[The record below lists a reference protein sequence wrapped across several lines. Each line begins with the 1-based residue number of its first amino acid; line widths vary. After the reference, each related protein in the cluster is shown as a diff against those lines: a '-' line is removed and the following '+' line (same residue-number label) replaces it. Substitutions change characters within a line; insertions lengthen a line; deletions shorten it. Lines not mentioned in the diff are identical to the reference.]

1 MPKKILV
8 LHTGG
13 TISMQA
19 DASGAVVT
27 SSDNP
32 MNHVSNPLEGIQVHA
47 LDFFNL
53 PSPHIKPKHMLAL
66 YQKIKEEA
74 DNYDGVVITHG
85 TDTLE
90 ETAYFL
96 DTMEVPH
103 MPIVLTGAMRSSN
116 ELGSD
121 GVYNYLS
128 ALRVASDD
136 RAADKGV
143 LVVMNDEIHAA
154 KYVTK
159 THTTNVS
166 TFQTPTHGPLGLI
179 MKQEILYFKTAEPRV
194 RFELDHIKGLVPII
208 SAYAGMT
215 DELIDM
221 LDLEQLDGLIIQ
233 AFGAGNI
240 PKETAQKLESLLQ
253 KGIPVALVSRC
264 FNGIAEPVYAYQG
277 GGVQLQKAGLA
288 LLQSHAP
295 LTTEERTA
303 QAETL
308 DAVHQALMAIFE
320 SHASSQLSVDA
331 LGALHTSIM
340 HCVPAEHAHVAA
352 LMPQLLAHEA
362 QPILLRAL
370 SDMVVRV
377 GVRALS
383 HLSRLVPYACQAVES
398 ASSLSRADG
407 ARDRDAVPRAA
418 DLHHDDARSAVLA
431 GAARLRGR
439 LPADRGADHGRSS
452 LRVPRTR

>member
-1 MPKKILV
+1 MLKKILV

-19 DASGAVVT
+19 DDSGAVVT
-27 SSDNP
+27 SQENP
-32 MNHVSNPLEGIQVHA
+32 MNHVSNPLEGVEVHA

-74 DNYDGVVITHG
+74 DHYDGFVITHG

-103 MPIVLTGAMRSSN
+103 KPIVLTGAMRSSN

-136 RAADKGV
+136 KAADKGV

-179 MKQEILYFKTAEPRV
+179 MKYEILYFKTAEPRV
-194 RFELDHIKGLVPII
+194 RFDLDKIQGLVPII
-208 SAYAGMT
+208 PVYAGMT
-215 DELIDM
+215 EEL
-221 LDLEQLDGLIIQ
+221 LDLLPVDQLDGLIIQ
-233 AFGAGNI
+233 AFGAGNV
-240 PKETAQKLESLLQ
+240 PKETAQKLNALIQEGLP
-253 KGIPVALVSRC
+253 IALVSRC
-264 FNGIAEPVYAYQG
+264 FNGIAEPVYAYEG
-277 GGVQLQKAGLA
+277 GGVCLQNAGVFFVKELNAQKARLKLLIAINAGLRGD
-288 LLQSHAP
+288 
-295 LTTEERTA
+295 E
-303 QAETL
+303 
-308 DAVHQALMAIFE
+308 
-320 SHASSQLSVDA
+320 
-331 LGALHTSIM
+331 
-340 HCVPAEHAHVAA
+340 
-352 LMPQLLAHEA
+352 
-362 QPILLRAL
+362 LRAY
-370 SDMVVRV
+370 ME
-377 GVRALS
+377 G
-383 HLSRLVPYACQAVES
+383 
-398 ASSLSRADG
+398 
-407 ARDRDAVPRAA
+407 
-418 DLHHDDARSAVLA
+418 
-431 GAARLRGR
+431 
-439 LPADRGADHGRSS
+439 
-452 LRVPRTR
+452 

>member
-53 PSPHIKPKHMLAL
+53 PSPYIKPKHMLAL

-96 DTMEVPH
+96 DTMKIPH

-136 RAADKGV
+136 KAADKGV

-194 RFELDHIKGLVPII
+194 RFDLDHIQGLVPII

-221 LDLEQLDGLIIQ
+221 LDLEHLDGLIIQ

-240 PKETAQKLESLLQ
+240 PKETAQKLENLLQ

-277 GGVQLQKAGLA
+277 GGVQLQKSGVFFIKELNAQKARLKLLIALNAGLTG
-288 LLQSHAP
+288 QP
-295 LTTEERTA
+295 LKDYME
-303 QAETL
+303 
-308 DAVHQALMAIFE
+308 
-320 SHASSQLSVDA
+320 
-331 LGALHTSIM
+331 G
-340 HCVPAEHAHVAA
+340 
-352 LMPQLLAHEA
+352 
-362 QPILLRAL
+362 
-370 SDMVVRV
+370 
-377 GVRALS
+377 
-383 HLSRLVPYACQAVES
+383 
-398 ASSLSRADG
+398 
-407 ARDRDAVPRAA
+407 
-418 DLHHDDARSAVLA
+418 
-431 GAARLRGR
+431 
-439 LPADRGADHGRSS
+439 
-452 LRVPRTR
+452 

>member
-1 MPKKILV
+1 
-8 LHTGG
+8 
-13 TISMQA
+13 
-19 DASGAVVT
+19 
-27 SSDNP
+27 
-32 MNHVSNPLEGIQVHA
+32 MNHVSNPLEGIEVHT

-66 YQKIKEEA
+66 YHKIKEEA

-96 DTMEVPH
+96 DTMKIPPI
-103 MPIVLTGAMRSSN
+103 PIVLTGAMRSSN

-136 RAADKGV
+136 KAADKGV

-194 RFELDHIKGLVPII
+194 RFNLEHIQGLVPII

-221 LDLEQLDGLIIQ
+221 LDLEQLDGLVIQ

-240 PKETAQKLESLLQ
+240 PKETAQKLENLLQ

-277 GGVQLQKAGLA
+277 GGVQLQRASFFFVKELNAQKARLKLLIALNAGLKG
-288 LLQSHAP
+288 
-295 LTTEERTA
+295 
-303 QAETL
+303 
-308 DAVHQALMAIFE
+308 QALKDYME
-320 SHASSQLSVDA
+320 
-331 LGALHTSIM
+331 G
-340 HCVPAEHAHVAA
+340 
-352 LMPQLLAHEA
+352 
-362 QPILLRAL
+362 
-370 SDMVVRV
+370 
-377 GVRALS
+377 
-383 HLSRLVPYACQAVES
+383 
-398 ASSLSRADG
+398 
-407 ARDRDAVPRAA
+407 
-418 DLHHDDARSAVLA
+418 
-431 GAARLRGR
+431 
-439 LPADRGADHGRSS
+439 
-452 LRVPRTR
+452 

>member
-19 DASGAVVT
+19 DDSGAVVT
-27 SSDNP
+27 SQDNP
-32 MNHVSNPLEGIQVHA
+32 MNHVSNPLEGVEVHA

-74 DNYDGVVITHG
+74 DHYDGFVITHG

-103 MPIVLTGAMRSSN
+103 KPIVLTGAMRSSN

-128 ALRVASDD
+128 ALRVASADK
-136 RAADKGV
+136 AADKGV

-179 MKQEILYFKTAEPRV
+179 MKHEILYFKTAEPRV
-194 RFELDHIKGLVPII
+194 RFDLDRIQGLVPII
-208 SAYAGMT
+208 PVYAGMT
-215 DELIDM
+215 EEL
-221 LDLEQLDGLIIQ
+221 LDLLPVDQLDGLIIQ
-233 AFGAGNI
+233 AFGAGNV
-240 PKETAQKLESLLQ
+240 PKETAQKLNALIQEGLP
-253 KGIPVALVSRC
+253 IALVSRC
-264 FNGIAEPVYAYQG
+264 FNGIAEPVYAYEG
-277 GGVQLQKAGLA
+277 GGVCLQNAGVFFVKELNAQKARLKLLIAINAGL
-288 LLQSHAP
+288 
-295 LTTEERTA
+295 TGEE
-303 QAETL
+303 
-308 DAVHQALMAIFE
+308 
-320 SHASSQLSVDA
+320 
-331 LGALHTSIM
+331 
-340 HCVPAEHAHVAA
+340 
-352 LMPQLLAHEA
+352 
-362 QPILLRAL
+362 LRAY
-370 SDMVVRV
+370 ME
-377 GVRALS
+377 G
-383 HLSRLVPYACQAVES
+383 
-398 ASSLSRADG
+398 
-407 ARDRDAVPRAA
+407 
-418 DLHHDDARSAVLA
+418 
-431 GAARLRGR
+431 
-439 LPADRGADHGRSS
+439 
-452 LRVPRTR
+452 

>member
-19 DASGAVVT
+19 DDSGAVVT
-27 SSDNP
+27 SQENP
-32 MNHVSNPLEGIQVHA
+32 MNHVSNPLEGVEVHA

-66 YQKIKEEA
+66 YQKIKEES
-74 DNYDGVVITHG
+74 DNYDGFVITHG

-103 MPIVLTGAMRSSN
+103 KPIVLTGAMRSSN

-136 RAADKGV
+136 KAADKGV

-179 MKQEILYFKTAEPRV
+179 MKHEILYFKTAEPRV
-194 RFELDHIKGLVPII
+194 RFDLDRIQGLVPII
-208 SAYAGMT
+208 PVYAGMT
-215 DELIDM
+215 EEL
-221 LDLEQLDGLIIQ
+221 LDLLPVNQLDGLIIQ
-233 AFGAGNI
+233 AFGAGNV
-240 PKETAQKLESLLQ
+240 PKETSQKLNALIQEGLP
-253 KGIPVALVSRC
+253 IALVSRC
-264 FNGIAEPVYAYQG
+264 FNGIAEPVYAYEG
-277 GGVQLQKAGLA
+277 GGVCLQKAGVFFVKELNA
-288 LLQSHAP
+288 QKARLKLLIAINAG
-295 LTTEERTA
+295 LTGDE
-303 QAETL
+303 
-308 DAVHQALMAIFE
+308 
-320 SHASSQLSVDA
+320 
-331 LGALHTSIM
+331 
-340 HCVPAEHAHVAA
+340 
-352 LMPQLLAHEA
+352 
-362 QPILLRAL
+362 LRAY
-370 SDMVVRV
+370 ME
-377 GVRALS
+377 G
-383 HLSRLVPYACQAVES
+383 
-398 ASSLSRADG
+398 
-407 ARDRDAVPRAA
+407 
-418 DLHHDDARSAVLA
+418 
-431 GAARLRGR
+431 
-439 LPADRGADHGRSS
+439 
-452 LRVPRTR
+452 

>member
-47 LDFFNL
+47 LDFCNL

-74 DNYDGVVITHG
+74 ANYDGVVITHG

-179 MKQEILYFKTAEPRV
+179 MKHEILYFKTAEPRV
-194 RFELDHIKGLVPII
+194 RFDLDHIQGLVPII

-277 GGVQLQKAGLA
+277 GGVQLQKSGVFFVKELNAQKARLKLLIALNAGLKG
-288 LLQSHAP
+288 
-295 LTTEERTA
+295 
-303 QAETL
+303 
-308 DAVHQALMAIFE
+308 QALKDYME
-320 SHASSQLSVDA
+320 
-331 LGALHTSIM
+331 G
-340 HCVPAEHAHVAA
+340 
-352 LMPQLLAHEA
+352 
-362 QPILLRAL
+362 
-370 SDMVVRV
+370 
-377 GVRALS
+377 
-383 HLSRLVPYACQAVES
+383 
-398 ASSLSRADG
+398 
-407 ARDRDAVPRAA
+407 
-418 DLHHDDARSAVLA
+418 
-431 GAARLRGR
+431 
-439 LPADRGADHGRSS
+439 
-452 LRVPRTR
+452 

>member
-32 MNHVSNPLEGIQVHA
+32 MNHVSNPLEGIQVHT

-74 DNYDGVVITHG
+74 ANYDGVVITHG

-194 RFELDHIKGLVPII
+194 RFDLDHIQGLVPII

-277 GGVQLQKAGLA
+277 GGVQLQKAGVFFVKELNAQKARLKLLIA
-288 LLQSHAP
+288 LNAG
-295 LTTEERTA
+295 LTG
-303 QAETL
+303 
-308 DAVHQALMAIFE
+308 QALKDYME
-320 SHASSQLSVDA
+320 
-331 LGALHTSIM
+331 G
-340 HCVPAEHAHVAA
+340 
-352 LMPQLLAHEA
+352 
-362 QPILLRAL
+362 
-370 SDMVVRV
+370 
-377 GVRALS
+377 
-383 HLSRLVPYACQAVES
+383 
-398 ASSLSRADG
+398 
-407 ARDRDAVPRAA
+407 
-418 DLHHDDARSAVLA
+418 
-431 GAARLRGR
+431 
-439 LPADRGADHGRSS
+439 
-452 LRVPRTR
+452 

>member
-32 MNHVSNPLEGIQVHA
+32 MNHVSNPLEGIQVHT

-66 YQKIKEEA
+66 YQKIKEETA
-74 DNYDGVVITHG
+74 NYDGVVITHG

-194 RFELDHIKGLVPII
+194 RFDLDHIQGLVPII

-277 GGVQLQKAGLA
+277 GGVQLQKAGVFFVKELNAQKARLKLLIA
-288 LLQSHAP
+288 LNAG
-295 LTTEERTA
+295 LTG
-303 QAETL
+303 
-308 DAVHQALMAIFE
+308 QALKDYME
-320 SHASSQLSVDA
+320 
-331 LGALHTSIM
+331 G
-340 HCVPAEHAHVAA
+340 
-352 LMPQLLAHEA
+352 
-362 QPILLRAL
+362 
-370 SDMVVRV
+370 
-377 GVRALS
+377 
-383 HLSRLVPYACQAVES
+383 
-398 ASSLSRADG
+398 
-407 ARDRDAVPRAA
+407 
-418 DLHHDDARSAVLA
+418 
-431 GAARLRGR
+431 
-439 LPADRGADHGRSS
+439 
-452 LRVPRTR
+452 

>member
-19 DASGAVVT
+19 DDSGAVVT
-27 SSDNP
+27 SQENP
-32 MNHVSNPLEGIQVHA
+32 MNHVSSPLEGVEIHA

-74 DNYDGVVITHG
+74 DHYDGFVITHG

-103 MPIVLTGAMRSSN
+103 KPIVLTGAMRSSN

-136 RAADKGV
+136 KAADKGV
-143 LVVMNDEIHAA
+143 LLVMNDEIHAA

-179 MKQEILYFKTAEPRV
+179 MKHEILYFKTAEPRV
-194 RFELDHIKGLVPII
+194 RFDLDKIQGLVPII
-208 SAYAGMT
+208 PVYAGMT
-215 DELIDM
+215 EEL
-221 LDLEQLDGLIIQ
+221 LDLLPVDQLDGLIIQ
-233 AFGAGNI
+233 AFGAGNV
-240 PKETAQKLESLLQ
+240 PKETAQKLNALIQEGLP
-253 KGIPVALVSRC
+253 IALVSRC
-264 FNGIAEPVYAYQG
+264 FNGIAEPVYAYEG
-277 GGVQLQKAGLA
+277 GGVCLQNAGIFFVKELNAQKARLKLLIAINAGL
-288 LLQSHAP
+288 
-295 LTTEERTA
+295 TGDE
-303 QAETL
+303 
-308 DAVHQALMAIFE
+308 
-320 SHASSQLSVDA
+320 
-331 LGALHTSIM
+331 
-340 HCVPAEHAHVAA
+340 
-352 LMPQLLAHEA
+352 
-362 QPILLRAL
+362 LRAY
-370 SDMVVRV
+370 ME
-377 GVRALS
+377 G
-383 HLSRLVPYACQAVES
+383 
-398 ASSLSRADG
+398 
-407 ARDRDAVPRAA
+407 
-418 DLHHDDARSAVLA
+418 
-431 GAARLRGR
+431 
-439 LPADRGADHGRSS
+439 
-452 LRVPRTR
+452 

>member
-27 SSDNP
+27 SQENP
-32 MNHVSNPLEGIQVHA
+32 MNHVSNPLEGVEVHA

-66 YQKIKEEA
+66 YQKIKEES
-74 DNYDGVVITHG
+74 DHYDGFVITHG

-103 MPIVLTGAMRSSN
+103 KPIVLTGAMRSSN

-136 RAADKGV
+136 KATDKGV

-179 MKQEILYFKTAEPRV
+179 MKHEILYFKTAEPRV
-194 RFELDHIKGLVPII
+194 RFDLDKIQGLVPII
-208 SAYAGMT
+208 PVYAGMT
-215 DELIDM
+215 EEL
-221 LDLEQLDGLIIQ
+221 LDLLPVDQLDGLIIQ
-233 AFGAGNI
+233 AFGAGNV
-240 PKETAQKLESLLQ
+240 PKETAQKLNALIQEGLP
-253 KGIPVALVSRC
+253 IALVSRC
-264 FNGIAEPVYAYQG
+264 FNGIAEPVYAYEG
-277 GGVQLQKAGLA
+277 GGVCLQNAGVFFVKELNAQKARLKLLIAINAGL
-288 LLQSHAP
+288 
-295 LTTEERTA
+295 TGEE
-303 QAETL
+303 
-308 DAVHQALMAIFE
+308 
-320 SHASSQLSVDA
+320 
-331 LGALHTSIM
+331 
-340 HCVPAEHAHVAA
+340 
-352 LMPQLLAHEA
+352 
-362 QPILLRAL
+362 LRAY
-370 SDMVVRV
+370 ME
-377 GVRALS
+377 G
-383 HLSRLVPYACQAVES
+383 
-398 ASSLSRADG
+398 
-407 ARDRDAVPRAA
+407 
-418 DLHHDDARSAVLA
+418 
-431 GAARLRGR
+431 
-439 LPADRGADHGRSS
+439 
-452 LRVPRTR
+452 

>member
-19 DASGAVVT
+19 DATGAVVT
-27 SSDNP
+27 SQDNP
-32 MNHVSNPLEGIQVHA
+32 MNHVTNPLEGIEVYA

-66 YQKIKEEA
+66 YHKIKEEA
-74 DNYDGVVITHG
+74 DNFDGVVITHG

-96 DTMEVPH
+96 DTMKIPPI
-103 MPIVLTGAMRSSN
+103 PIVLTGAMRSSN

-136 RAADKGV
+136 KAADKGV

-159 THTTNVS
+159 THTTNVG

-194 RFELDHIKGLVPII
+194 RFDLERIQGLVPII

-215 DELIDM
+215 DELINM
-221 LDLEQLDGLIIQ
+221 LDLEQLDGLVIQ

-240 PKETAQKLESLLQ
+240 PKETAQKLENLLR
-253 KGIPVALVSRC
+253 KDIPIALVSRC

-277 GGVQLQKAGLA
+277 GGVQLQQAGVFFVKELNAQKARLKLLIALNAGLKG
-288 LLQSHAP
+288 
-295 LTTEERTA
+295 
-303 QAETL
+303 
-308 DAVHQALMAIFE
+308 QALKDYME
-320 SHASSQLSVDA
+320 
-331 LGALHTSIM
+331 G
-340 HCVPAEHAHVAA
+340 
-352 LMPQLLAHEA
+352 
-362 QPILLRAL
+362 
-370 SDMVVRV
+370 
-377 GVRALS
+377 
-383 HLSRLVPYACQAVES
+383 
-398 ASSLSRADG
+398 
-407 ARDRDAVPRAA
+407 
-418 DLHHDDARSAVLA
+418 
-431 GAARLRGR
+431 
-439 LPADRGADHGRSS
+439 
-452 LRVPRTR
+452 

>member
-19 DASGAVVT
+19 DASGSIVT

-32 MNHVSNPLEGIQVHA
+32 MNHVSNPLEGIQVYA

-53 PSPHIKPKHMLAL
+53 PSPHIKPQHMLAL

-74 DNYDGVVITHG
+74 ANYDGVVITHG

-121 GVYNYLS
+121 GVYNYLN

-136 RAADKGV
+136 KAADKGV

-194 RFELDHIKGLVPII
+194 RFDLDHIQGLVPVI

-240 PKETAQKLESLLQ
+240 PKETAQKLETLLQ
-253 KGIPVALVSRC
+253 KGIPIALVSRC

-277 GGVQLQKAGLA
+277 GGVQLQKVGVFFVKELNAQKARLKLLIALNAGLKG
-288 LLQSHAP
+288 
-295 LTTEERTA
+295 
-303 QAETL
+303 
-308 DAVHQALMAIFE
+308 QALKDYME
-320 SHASSQLSVDA
+320 
-331 LGALHTSIM
+331 G
-340 HCVPAEHAHVAA
+340 
-352 LMPQLLAHEA
+352 
-362 QPILLRAL
+362 
-370 SDMVVRV
+370 
-377 GVRALS
+377 
-383 HLSRLVPYACQAVES
+383 
-398 ASSLSRADG
+398 
-407 ARDRDAVPRAA
+407 
-418 DLHHDDARSAVLA
+418 
-431 GAARLRGR
+431 
-439 LPADRGADHGRSS
+439 
-452 LRVPRTR
+452 

>member
-47 LDFFNL
+47 LDFCNL

-74 DNYDGVVITHG
+74 ANYDGVVITHG

-194 RFELDHIKGLVPII
+194 RFDLDHIQGLVPII

-277 GGVQLQKAGLA
+277 GGVQLQKSGVFFVKELNAQKARLKLLIALNAGL
-288 LLQSHAP
+288 
-295 LTTEERTA
+295 TG
-303 QAETL
+303 
-308 DAVHQALMAIFE
+308 QALKDYME
-320 SHASSQLSVDA
+320 
-331 LGALHTSIM
+331 G
-340 HCVPAEHAHVAA
+340 
-352 LMPQLLAHEA
+352 
-362 QPILLRAL
+362 
-370 SDMVVRV
+370 
-377 GVRALS
+377 
-383 HLSRLVPYACQAVES
+383 
-398 ASSLSRADG
+398 
-407 ARDRDAVPRAA
+407 
-418 DLHHDDARSAVLA
+418 
-431 GAARLRGR
+431 
-439 LPADRGADHGRSS
+439 
-452 LRVPRTR
+452 

>member
-32 MNHVSNPLEGIQVHA
+32 MNHVSNPLEGIHVHD

-53 PSPHIKPKHMLAL
+53 PSPHIQPKHMLAL

-194 RFELDHIKGLVPII
+194 RFDLDHIQGLVPII

-277 GGVQLQKAGLA
+277 GGVQLQKSGVFFVKELNAQKARLKLLIALNVGL
-288 LLQSHAP
+288 
-295 LTTEERTA
+295 TG
-303 QAETL
+303 
-308 DAVHQALMAIFE
+308 QALKDYME
-320 SHASSQLSVDA
+320 
-331 LGALHTSIM
+331 G
-340 HCVPAEHAHVAA
+340 
-352 LMPQLLAHEA
+352 
-362 QPILLRAL
+362 
-370 SDMVVRV
+370 
-377 GVRALS
+377 
-383 HLSRLVPYACQAVES
+383 
-398 ASSLSRADG
+398 
-407 ARDRDAVPRAA
+407 
-418 DLHHDDARSAVLA
+418 
-431 GAARLRGR
+431 
-439 LPADRGADHGRSS
+439 
-452 LRVPRTR
+452 

>member
-1 MPKKILV
+1 MTKKILV

-19 DASGAVVT
+19 DESGAVRT
-27 SSDNP
+27 SAENP
-32 MNHVSNPLEGIQVHA
+32 MNHISNPLEDIEVHS
-47 LDFFNL
+47 LDFLNL

-66 YQKIKEEA
+66 YKKIKQEA
-74 DNYDGVVITHG
+74 STYDGVVITHG

-96 DTMEVPH
+96 DTMKIPPI
-103 MPIVLTGAMRSSN
+103 PIVLTGAMRSSN

-136 RAADKGV
+136 KAADKGV

-194 RFELDHIKGLVPII
+194 RFDLEHIQGLVPII

-221 LDLEQLDGLIIQ
+221 LDLEQLDGLVIQ
-233 AFGAGNI
+233 AFGAGNV
-240 PKETAQKLESLLQ
+240 PKETAQKLENLLQ
-253 KGIPVALVSRC
+253 KEIPVALVSRC

-277 GGVQLQKAGLA
+277 GGVQLQRAGVFFVKELNAQKARLKLLIALNAGLKG
-288 LLQSHAP
+288 
-295 LTTEERTA
+295 
-303 QAETL
+303 
-308 DAVHQALMAIFE
+308 QALKDYME
-320 SHASSQLSVDA
+320 
-331 LGALHTSIM
+331 G
-340 HCVPAEHAHVAA
+340 
-352 LMPQLLAHEA
+352 
-362 QPILLRAL
+362 
-370 SDMVVRV
+370 
-377 GVRALS
+377 
-383 HLSRLVPYACQAVES
+383 
-398 ASSLSRADG
+398 
-407 ARDRDAVPRAA
+407 
-418 DLHHDDARSAVLA
+418 
-431 GAARLRGR
+431 
-439 LPADRGADHGRSS
+439 
-452 LRVPRTR
+452 

>member
-32 MNHVSNPLEGIQVHA
+32 MNHVSNPLEGIQVHS

-103 MPIVLTGAMRSSN
+103 IPIVLTGAMRSSN

-194 RFELDHIKGLVPII
+194 RFDLDHIQGLVPII

-277 GGVQLQKAGLA
+277 GGVQLQKSGVFFVKELNAQKARLKLLIALNAGL
-288 LLQSHAP
+288 
-295 LTTEERTA
+295 TG
-303 QAETL
+303 
-308 DAVHQALMAIFE
+308 QALKDYME
-320 SHASSQLSVDA
+320 
-331 LGALHTSIM
+331 G
-340 HCVPAEHAHVAA
+340 
-352 LMPQLLAHEA
+352 
-362 QPILLRAL
+362 
-370 SDMVVRV
+370 
-377 GVRALS
+377 
-383 HLSRLVPYACQAVES
+383 
-398 ASSLSRADG
+398 
-407 ARDRDAVPRAA
+407 
-418 DLHHDDARSAVLA
+418 
-431 GAARLRGR
+431 
-439 LPADRGADHGRSS
+439 
-452 LRVPRTR
+452 

>member
-19 DASGAVVT
+19 DDSGAVVT
-27 SSDNP
+27 SQENP
-32 MNHVSNPLEGIQVHA
+32 MNHVSNPLEGVEVHA

-74 DNYDGVVITHG
+74 DHYDGFVITHG

-103 MPIVLTGAMRSSN
+103 KPIVLTGAMRSSN

-136 RAADKGV
+136 KAADKGV

-179 MKQEILYFKTAEPRV
+179 MKHEILYFKTAEPRV
-194 RFELDHIKGLVPII
+194 RFDLDKIQGLVPII
-208 SAYAGMT
+208 PVYAGMT
-215 DELIDM
+215 EEL
-221 LDLEQLDGLIIQ
+221 LDLLPVDQLDGLIIQ
-233 AFGAGNI
+233 AFGAGNV
-240 PKETAQKLESLLQ
+240 PKETAQKLNALIQEGLP
-253 KGIPVALVSRC
+253 IALVSRC
-264 FNGIAEPVYAYQG
+264 FNGIAEPVYAYEG
-277 GGVQLQKAGLA
+277 GGVCLQKAGVFFVKELNA
-288 LLQSHAP
+288 QKARLKLLIAINAG
-295 LTTEERTA
+295 LTGEE
-303 QAETL
+303 
-308 DAVHQALMAIFE
+308 
-320 SHASSQLSVDA
+320 
-331 LGALHTSIM
+331 
-340 HCVPAEHAHVAA
+340 
-352 LMPQLLAHEA
+352 
-362 QPILLRAL
+362 LRAY
-370 SDMVVRV
+370 ME
-377 GVRALS
+377 G
-383 HLSRLVPYACQAVES
+383 
-398 ASSLSRADG
+398 
-407 ARDRDAVPRAA
+407 
-418 DLHHDDARSAVLA
+418 
-431 GAARLRGR
+431 
-439 LPADRGADHGRSS
+439 
-452 LRVPRTR
+452 

>member
-19 DASGAVVT
+19 DDSGAVVT
-27 SSDNP
+27 SQDNP
-32 MNHVSNPLEGIQVHA
+32 MNHVSNPLEGVEVHA

-74 DNYDGVVITHG
+74 DHYDGFVITHG

-103 MPIVLTGAMRSSN
+103 KPIVLTGAMRSSN

-128 ALRVASDD
+128 ALRVASADK
-136 RAADKGV
+136 AADKGV

-179 MKQEILYFKTAEPRV
+179 MKHEILYFKTAEPRV
-194 RFELDHIKGLVPII
+194 RFDLDRIQGLVPII
-208 SAYAGMT
+208 PVYAGMT
-215 DELIDM
+215 EEL
-221 LDLEQLDGLIIQ
+221 LDLLPVDQLDGLIIQ
-233 AFGAGNI
+233 AFGAGNV
-240 PKETAQKLESLLQ
+240 PKETAQKLNALIQEGLP
-253 KGIPVALVSRC
+253 IALVSRC
-264 FNGIAEPVYAYQG
+264 FNGIAEPVYAYEG
-277 GGVQLQKAGLA
+277 GGVCLQNAGVFFVKELNAQKARLKLLIAINAGLRGD
-288 LLQSHAP
+288 
-295 LTTEERTA
+295 E
-303 QAETL
+303 
-308 DAVHQALMAIFE
+308 
-320 SHASSQLSVDA
+320 
-331 LGALHTSIM
+331 
-340 HCVPAEHAHVAA
+340 
-352 LMPQLLAHEA
+352 
-362 QPILLRAL
+362 LRAY
-370 SDMVVRV
+370 ME
-377 GVRALS
+377 G
-383 HLSRLVPYACQAVES
+383 
-398 ASSLSRADG
+398 
-407 ARDRDAVPRAA
+407 
-418 DLHHDDARSAVLA
+418 
-431 GAARLRGR
+431 
-439 LPADRGADHGRSS
+439 
-452 LRVPRTR
+452 

>member
-1 MPKKILV
+1 MTKKILV

-27 SSDNP
+27 SKDNP
-32 MNHVSNPLEGIQVHA
+32 MNHVTNPLKGIEVHT
-47 LDFFNL
+47 LDFLNL

-66 YQKIKEEA
+66 YHKIKEEA

-96 DTMEVPH
+96 DTMEIPH

-136 RAADKGV
+136 KAADKGV

-194 RFELDHIKGLVPII
+194 RFDLEHIQGLVPII

-221 LDLEQLDGLIIQ
+221 LDLEQLDGLVIQ
-233 AFGAGNI
+233 AFGAGNV
-240 PKETAQKLESLLQ
+240 PKETAQKLENLLQ

-277 GGVQLQKAGLA
+277 GGVQLQRAGIFFVKELNAQKARLKLLIALNAGLKG
-288 LLQSHAP
+288 
-295 LTTEERTA
+295 
-303 QAETL
+303 
-308 DAVHQALMAIFE
+308 QALKDYME
-320 SHASSQLSVDA
+320 
-331 LGALHTSIM
+331 G
-340 HCVPAEHAHVAA
+340 
-352 LMPQLLAHEA
+352 
-362 QPILLRAL
+362 
-370 SDMVVRV
+370 
-377 GVRALS
+377 
-383 HLSRLVPYACQAVES
+383 
-398 ASSLSRADG
+398 
-407 ARDRDAVPRAA
+407 
-418 DLHHDDARSAVLA
+418 
-431 GAARLRGR
+431 
-439 LPADRGADHGRSS
+439 
-452 LRVPRTR
+452 

>member
-32 MNHVSNPLEGIQVHA
+32 MNHVSNPLEGIQVHS

-103 MPIVLTGAMRSSN
+103 IPIVLTGAMRSSN

-136 RAADKGV
+136 KAADKGV

-179 MKQEILYFKTAEPRV
+179 MKQEILYFKTAAPRV
-194 RFELDHIKGLVPII
+194 RFDLDYIQGLVPII

-277 GGVQLQKAGLA
+277 GGVQLQKSGVFFVKELNAQKARLKLLIALNAGL
-288 LLQSHAP
+288 
-295 LTTEERTA
+295 TG
-303 QAETL
+303 
-308 DAVHQALMAIFE
+308 QALKDYME
-320 SHASSQLSVDA
+320 
-331 LGALHTSIM
+331 G
-340 HCVPAEHAHVAA
+340 
-352 LMPQLLAHEA
+352 
-362 QPILLRAL
+362 
-370 SDMVVRV
+370 
-377 GVRALS
+377 
-383 HLSRLVPYACQAVES
+383 
-398 ASSLSRADG
+398 
-407 ARDRDAVPRAA
+407 
-418 DLHHDDARSAVLA
+418 
-431 GAARLRGR
+431 
-439 LPADRGADHGRSS
+439 
-452 LRVPRTR
+452 

>member
-27 SSDNP
+27 SQENP
-32 MNHVSNPLEGIQVHA
+32 MNHVSNPLEGVEVHA

-66 YQKIKEEA
+66 YQKIKEES
-74 DNYDGVVITHG
+74 DHYDGFVITHG

-103 MPIVLTGAMRSSN
+103 KPIVLTGAMRSSN

-136 RAADKGV
+136 KATDKGV

-179 MKQEILYFKTAEPRV
+179 MKHEILYFKTAEPRV
-194 RFELDHIKGLVPII
+194 RFDLDKIQGLVPII
-208 SAYAGMT
+208 PVYAGMT
-215 DELIDM
+215 EEL
-221 LDLEQLDGLIIQ
+221 LDLLPVDQLDGLIIQ
-233 AFGAGNI
+233 AFGAGNV
-240 PKETAQKLESLLQ
+240 PKETSQKLNALIQEGLP
-253 KGIPVALVSRC
+253 IALVSRC
-264 FNGIAEPVYAYQG
+264 FNGIAEPVYAYEG
-277 GGVQLQKAGLA
+277 GGVCLQKAGVFFVKELNA
-288 LLQSHAP
+288 QKARLKLLIAINAG
-295 LTTEERTA
+295 LTGEE
-303 QAETL
+303 
-308 DAVHQALMAIFE
+308 
-320 SHASSQLSVDA
+320 
-331 LGALHTSIM
+331 
-340 HCVPAEHAHVAA
+340 
-352 LMPQLLAHEA
+352 
-362 QPILLRAL
+362 LRAY
-370 SDMVVRV
+370 ME
-377 GVRALS
+377 G
-383 HLSRLVPYACQAVES
+383 
-398 ASSLSRADG
+398 
-407 ARDRDAVPRAA
+407 
-418 DLHHDDARSAVLA
+418 
-431 GAARLRGR
+431 
-439 LPADRGADHGRSS
+439 
-452 LRVPRTR
+452 

>member
-19 DASGAVVT
+19 DATGAVVT
-27 SSDNP
+27 SQENP
-32 MNHVSNPLEGIQVHA
+32 MNHVSNPLEGIEVHT

-66 YQKIKEEA
+66 YHKIKEEA

-96 DTMEVPH
+96 DTMKIPPI
-103 MPIVLTGAMRSSN
+103 PIVLTGAMRSSN

-136 RAADKGV
+136 KAADKGV

-194 RFELDHIKGLVPII
+194 RFNLEHIQGLVPII

-221 LDLEQLDGLIIQ
+221 LDLEQLDGLVIQ

-240 PKETAQKLESLLQ
+240 PKETAQKLENLLQ

-277 GGVQLQKAGLA
+277 GGVQLQRAGVFFVKELNAQKARLKLLIALNAGLKG
-288 LLQSHAP
+288 
-295 LTTEERTA
+295 
-303 QAETL
+303 
-308 DAVHQALMAIFE
+308 QALKDYME
-320 SHASSQLSVDA
+320 
-331 LGALHTSIM
+331 G
-340 HCVPAEHAHVAA
+340 
-352 LMPQLLAHEA
+352 
-362 QPILLRAL
+362 
-370 SDMVVRV
+370 
-377 GVRALS
+377 
-383 HLSRLVPYACQAVES
+383 
-398 ASSLSRADG
+398 
-407 ARDRDAVPRAA
+407 
-418 DLHHDDARSAVLA
+418 
-431 GAARLRGR
+431 
-439 LPADRGADHGRSS
+439 
-452 LRVPRTR
+452 

>member
-47 LDFFNL
+47 LDFCNL

-74 DNYDGVVITHG
+74 ANYDGVVITHG

-128 ALRVASDD
+128 ALRVASDN

-194 RFELDHIKGLVPII
+194 RFDLDHIQGLVPII

-240 PKETAQKLESLLQ
+240 PKETSQKLESLLQ

-277 GGVQLQKAGLA
+277 GGVQLQKSGVFFVKELNAQKARLKLLIALNAGL
-288 LLQSHAP
+288 
-295 LTTEERTA
+295 TG
-303 QAETL
+303 
-308 DAVHQALMAIFE
+308 QALKDYME
-320 SHASSQLSVDA
+320 
-331 LGALHTSIM
+331 G
-340 HCVPAEHAHVAA
+340 
-352 LMPQLLAHEA
+352 
-362 QPILLRAL
+362 
-370 SDMVVRV
+370 
-377 GVRALS
+377 
-383 HLSRLVPYACQAVES
+383 
-398 ASSLSRADG
+398 
-407 ARDRDAVPRAA
+407 
-418 DLHHDDARSAVLA
+418 
-431 GAARLRGR
+431 
-439 LPADRGADHGRSS
+439 
-452 LRVPRTR
+452 

>member
-19 DASGAVVT
+19 DDSGAVVT
-27 SSDNP
+27 SQDNP
-32 MNHVSNPLEGIQVHA
+32 MNHVSNPLEGVEVHA

-66 YQKIKEEA
+66 YQKIKGEA
-74 DNYDGVVITHG
+74 DHYDGFVITHG

-103 MPIVLTGAMRSSN
+103 KPIVLTGAMRSSN

-136 RAADKGV
+136 KAADKGV

-179 MKQEILYFKTAEPRV
+179 MKHEILYFKTAEPRV
-194 RFELDHIKGLVPII
+194 RFDLDRIQGLVPII
-208 SAYAGMT
+208 PVYAGMT
-215 DELIDM
+215 EEL
-221 LDLEQLDGLIIQ
+221 LDLLPVDQLDGLIIQ
-233 AFGAGNI
+233 AFGAGNV
-240 PKETAQKLESLLQ
+240 PKETSQKLNALIQEGLP
-253 KGIPVALVSRC
+253 IALVSRC
-264 FNGIAEPVYAYQG
+264 FNGIAEPVYAYEG
-277 GGVQLQKAGLA
+277 GGVCLQNAGVFFVKELNAQKARLKLLIAINAGL
-288 LLQSHAP
+288 
-295 LTTEERTA
+295 TGEE
-303 QAETL
+303 
-308 DAVHQALMAIFE
+308 
-320 SHASSQLSVDA
+320 
-331 LGALHTSIM
+331 
-340 HCVPAEHAHVAA
+340 
-352 LMPQLLAHEA
+352 
-362 QPILLRAL
+362 LRAY
-370 SDMVVRV
+370 ME
-377 GVRALS
+377 G
-383 HLSRLVPYACQAVES
+383 
-398 ASSLSRADG
+398 
-407 ARDRDAVPRAA
+407 
-418 DLHHDDARSAVLA
+418 
-431 GAARLRGR
+431 
-439 LPADRGADHGRSS
+439 
-452 LRVPRTR
+452 

>member
-27 SSDNP
+27 SQDNP
-32 MNHVSNPLEGIQVHA
+32 MNHVTNPLKGIEVHT
-47 LDFFNL
+47 LDFLNL

-66 YQKIKEEA
+66 YHKIKEEA

-96 DTMEVPH
+96 DTMEIPH

-136 RAADKGV
+136 KAADKGV

-159 THTTNVS
+159 THTTNVG

-194 RFELDHIKGLVPII
+194 RFDLEHIQGLVPII

-221 LDLEQLDGLIIQ
+221 LDLDHLDGLVIQ
-233 AFGAGNI
+233 AFGAGNV
-240 PKETAQKLESLLQ
+240 PKETAQKLENLLQ

-277 GGVQLQKAGLA
+277 GGVQLQESGVLFVKELNAQKARLKLLIALNAGLKG
-288 LLQSHAP
+288 
-295 LTTEERTA
+295 
-303 QAETL
+303 
-308 DAVHQALMAIFE
+308 QALKDYME
-320 SHASSQLSVDA
+320 
-331 LGALHTSIM
+331 G
-340 HCVPAEHAHVAA
+340 
-352 LMPQLLAHEA
+352 
-362 QPILLRAL
+362 
-370 SDMVVRV
+370 
-377 GVRALS
+377 
-383 HLSRLVPYACQAVES
+383 
-398 ASSLSRADG
+398 
-407 ARDRDAVPRAA
+407 
-418 DLHHDDARSAVLA
+418 
-431 GAARLRGR
+431 
-439 LPADRGADHGRSS
+439 
-452 LRVPRTR
+452 

>member
-53 PSPHIKPKHMLAL
+53 PSPYIKPKHMLAL

-96 DTMEVPH
+96 DTMKIPH

-159 THTTNVS
+159 THTTNVG

-194 RFELDHIKGLVPII
+194 RFDLDHIQGLVPII

-221 LDLEQLDGLIIQ
+221 LDLEHLDGLIIQ

-240 PKETAQKLESLLQ
+240 PKETAQKLENLLQ

-277 GGVQLQKAGLA
+277 GGVQLQKSGVFFIKELNAQKARLKLLIALNAGLTG
-288 LLQSHAP
+288 Q
-295 LTTEERTA
+295 
-303 QAETL
+303 
-308 DAVHQALMAIFE
+308 
-320 SHASSQLSVDA
+320 
-331 LGALHTSIM
+331 
-340 HCVPAEHAHVAA
+340 
-352 LMPQLLAHEA
+352 
-362 QPILLRAL
+362 
-370 SDMVVRV
+370 
-377 GVRALS
+377 
-383 HLSRLVPYACQAVES
+383 
-398 ASSLSRADG
+398 
-407 ARDRDAVPRAA
+407 
-418 DLHHDDARSAVLA
+418 DLKDYME
-431 GAARLRGR
+431 G
-439 LPADRGADHGRSS
+439 
-452 LRVPRTR
+452 

>member
-19 DASGAVVT
+19 DDSGAVVT
-27 SSDNP
+27 SQENP
-32 MNHVSNPLEGIQVHA
+32 MNHVSNPLEGVEVHA

-74 DNYDGVVITHG
+74 DHYDGFVITHG

-103 MPIVLTGAMRSSN
+103 KPIVLTGAMRSSN

-136 RAADKGV
+136 KAADKGV

-179 MKQEILYFKTAEPRV
+179 MKHEILYFKTAEPRV
-194 RFELDHIKGLVPII
+194 RFDLDKIQGLVPII
-208 SAYAGMT
+208 PVYAGMT
-215 DELIDM
+215 EEL
-221 LDLEQLDGLIIQ
+221 LDLLPVDQLDGLIIQ
-233 AFGAGNI
+233 AFGAGNV
-240 PKETAQKLESLLQ
+240 PKETSQKLNALIQEGLP
-253 KGIPVALVSRC
+253 IALVSRC
-264 FNGIAEPVYAYQG
+264 FNGIAEPVFAYEG
-277 GGVQLQKAGLA
+277 GGVCLQNAGVFFVKELNAQKARLKLLIAINAGLRG
-288 LLQSHAP
+288 
-295 LTTEERTA
+295 EE
-303 QAETL
+303 
-308 DAVHQALMAIFE
+308 
-320 SHASSQLSVDA
+320 
-331 LGALHTSIM
+331 
-340 HCVPAEHAHVAA
+340 
-352 LMPQLLAHEA
+352 
-362 QPILLRAL
+362 LRAY
-370 SDMVVRV
+370 ME
-377 GVRALS
+377 G
-383 HLSRLVPYACQAVES
+383 
-398 ASSLSRADG
+398 
-407 ARDRDAVPRAA
+407 
-418 DLHHDDARSAVLA
+418 
-431 GAARLRGR
+431 
-439 LPADRGADHGRSS
+439 
-452 LRVPRTR
+452 

>member
-19 DASGAVVT
+19 DATGAVVT
-27 SSDNP
+27 SQDNP
-32 MNHVSNPLEGIQVHA
+32 MNHVSNPLEEIEVHA

-66 YQKIKEEA
+66 YHKIKEEA

-96 DTMEVPH
+96 DTMKIPPI
-103 MPIVLTGAMRSSN
+103 PIVLTGAMRSSN

-136 RAADKGV
+136 KAANKGV

-194 RFELDHIKGLVPII
+194 RFDLERIQGLVPII
-208 SAYAGMT
+208 STYAGMT

-221 LDLEQLDGLIIQ
+221 LDLEQLDGLVIQ
-233 AFGAGNI
+233 AFGAGNV
-240 PKETAQKLESLLQ
+240 PKETARKLENLLQ

-277 GGVQLQKAGLA
+277 GGVQLQRAGIFFVKELNAQKARLKLLIALNAGLKG
-288 LLQSHAP
+288 
-295 LTTEERTA
+295 
-303 QAETL
+303 
-308 DAVHQALMAIFE
+308 QALKDYME
-320 SHASSQLSVDA
+320 
-331 LGALHTSIM
+331 G
-340 HCVPAEHAHVAA
+340 
-352 LMPQLLAHEA
+352 
-362 QPILLRAL
+362 
-370 SDMVVRV
+370 
-377 GVRALS
+377 
-383 HLSRLVPYACQAVES
+383 
-398 ASSLSRADG
+398 
-407 ARDRDAVPRAA
+407 
-418 DLHHDDARSAVLA
+418 
-431 GAARLRGR
+431 
-439 LPADRGADHGRSS
+439 
-452 LRVPRTR
+452 